1 MVSQKKASPK
11 KSQPSKTS
19 NGDIVKDW
27 FDDVNKRLKDIE
39 SSIIDCEGKIQKVMG
54 RMGL

>member
-19 NGDIVKDW
+19 NGEITMGWIDDINRRIK
-27 FDDVNKRLKDIE
+27 NIE
-39 SSIIDCEGKIQKVMG
+39 TAIIDCQGKIMKVMG

>member
-1 MVSQKKASPK
+1 MVSQKKVSSK
-11 KSQPSKTS
+11 KSQPSKST
-19 NGDIVKDW
+19 NGEIILDWIDDI
-27 FDDVNKRLKDIE
+27 NKRLKDIE